1 METDKQREESVSK
14 HRREAWGAG
23 PRERGLG
30 RGTWG
35 EESGERDLGRETWG
49 RDMGE
54 GHGGGHGERD
64 MGEGHGGGHGGG
76 TWGRGW
82 GETLRGLQRELG
94 RTLTRALDPGAVR
107 ADISVPRH
115 PFVYFVT
122 GPQETNTC
130 SDFTFA
136 VGTVSTRIITVLIC
150 SGCSL
155 TALPLCQSQPLRT
168 SRPPAA
174 LSGTEPQ

>member
-23 PRERGLG
+23 PGERGLG

-49 RDMGE
+49 RDMGRDPSGPSE
-54 GHGGGHGERD
+54 GAWPHSDSGFGP
-64 MGEGHGGGHGGG
+64 
-76 TWGRGW
+76 WSI
-82 GETLRGLQRELG
+82 
-94 RTLTRALDPGAVR
+94 R

-122 GPQETNTC
+122 RPQETN
-130 SDFTFA
+130 A
-136 VGTVSTRIITVLIC
+136 LALI
-150 SGCSL
+150 L
-155 TALPLCQSQPLRT
+155 LLLLEQS
-168 SRPPAA
+168 AHA
-174 LSGTEPQ
+174 